1 MPRYA
6 YDKLVVTCL
15 HSVEFGPGELRAAV
29 ECLRAIPDDRPD
41 KSWIGLMAEVTVP
54 AGRYVLRAQPFLK
67 LNQIVGRTPRE
78 VWDIFDKKVDEG
90 VESLV
95 RRG

>member
-6 YDKLVVTCL
+6 RDKLVVSCL
-15 HSVEFGPGELRAAV
+15 HSVEFEPGE
-29 ECLRAIPDDRPD
+29 LRAIPDDRPD

-78 VWDIFDKKVDEG
+78 VWEIFDKKVDDG
-90 VESLV
+90 IESLE